1 MAVVSAATPMV
12 RWSATAAPREPAN
25 FAADESSTTSAGRSA
40 AAAPWEPANFAADE
54 TTTTS
59 TGTSAACET
68 TSTAANSTTASAADS
83 TTASAAAC
91 DTTSTSALTLRRCP
105 CRRNEGYCRNGQQ
118 RHDRF
123 IQHDLSP
130 GSRTDLIANT
140 SIRSRLARFDRSQAA
155 MRRQLQKIC
164 KRMPPSGF
172 DQSASNA
179 TL

>member
-59 TGTSAACET
+59 AGRSAACET
-68 TSTAANSTTASAADS
+68 TSTAADSSTA
-83 TTASAAAC
+83 AAAC
-91 DTTSTSALTLRRCP
+91 DTTSTSALAAALTLRRCP

-123 IQHDLSP
+123 MQHDLSP
-130 GSRTDLIANT
+130 GSRTV
-140 SIRSRLARFDRSQAA
+140 
-155 MRRQLQKIC
+155 
-164 KRMPPSGF
+164 
-172 DQSASNA
+172 
-179 TL
+179 